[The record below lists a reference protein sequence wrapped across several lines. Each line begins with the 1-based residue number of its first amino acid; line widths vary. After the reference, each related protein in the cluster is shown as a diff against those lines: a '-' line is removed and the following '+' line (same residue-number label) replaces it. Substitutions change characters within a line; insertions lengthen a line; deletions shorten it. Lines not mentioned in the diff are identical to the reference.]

1 MSAEP
6 SDLGLKQHGKT
17 DWMSILQLVFSLFV
31 FLFFLGSAVL
41 TARIRVGLGPAM
53 APELQETMLWA
64 YTVALFMLA
73 LVCLPSVISSMSALS
88 GGDPPR
94 WLSAPMPAL
103 NWLPVVLFVITLV
116 IRLVILPEEPTQ
128 GFLPAGLTA
137 LAVVLPAL
145 WFLRLGAGSQ
155 WGKNPKRNSGLLTF
169 SLSFTTYFIL
179 ILEAV
184 LFFAVVVGV
193 LAALGRDPQMMEALE
208 NLLPLL
214 QGANLTPE
222 ELVEL
227 LAPLLS
233 TPPIFISI
241 LLLVALVIPMIEE
254 AFKTLGVWLLKGR
267 GISPAE
273 GFVAGMV
280 SGAGFALVEGLLNS
294 AAMASSTSTDWLGFV
309 IGRLG
314 GTLLHIFNGGLL
326 GWAMANAW
334 QGKKPA
340 KVVGTYFLTVL
351 LHGIWN
357 GVAILELSPQVIV
370 AGNLTYIFL
379 AVYALILLMAFVLF
393 SRKVERQAAGS
404 TD

>member
-6 SDLGLKQHGKT
+6 SDLGLKQRGKT

-31 FLFFLGSAVL
+31 FLFFLGSAIL

-73 LVCLPSVISSMSALS
+73 LVCLPSVISSMSAVSS
-88 GGDPPR
+88 GGPSR

-103 NWLPVVLFVITLV
+103 NWLPIVLFVITLV
-116 IRLVILPEEPTQ
+116 IRLVILPEELTQ

-214 QGANLTPE
+214 QGANLAPE

-294 AAMASSTSTDWLGFV
+294 AAMASSTSADWLGFV

-326 GWAMANAW
+326 GWAMARAW

-357 GVAILELSPQVIV
+357 GVAILELSPQVIL
-370 AGNLTYIFL
+370 AGNLAYIFL

>member
-6 SDLGLKQHGKT
+6 SDLGLKQRGKT

-41 TARIRVGLGPAM
+41 TARLRVGLGPVM
-53 APELQETMLWA
+53 DPELQETMLWA

-137 LAVVLPAL
+137 MAVVLPAL

-214 QGANLTPE
+214 QGANLAPE

-280 SGAGFALVEGLLNS
+280 SGAGFALVEGLLNG
-294 AAMASSTSTDWLGFV
+294 AAMASSTSADWLGFV

-340 KVVGTYFLTVL
+340 KVVGTYFFTVL

-370 AGNLTYIFL
+370 AGNLAYIFL
-379 AVYALILLMAFVLF
+379 AVYALILLITFVLF
-393 SRKVERQAAGS
+393 SRKVERQTAGS

>member
-1 MSAEP
+1 M
-6 SDLGLKQHGKT
+6 D
-17 DWMSILQLVFSLFV
+17 ILQLVFSLLV
-31 FLFFLGSAVL
+31 FLFFLGSAIFSAQL
-41 TARIRVGLGPAM
+41 RVGLVPAI

-64 YTVALFMLA
+64 YTAALFMLA
-73 LVCLPSVISSMSALS
+73 LLCLPSVISSLSAAS
-88 GGDPPR
+88 GGNPPR
-94 WLSAPMPAL
+94 WLGAPMPAL
-103 NWLPVVLFVITLV
+103 HWLPVVLFVLTLL
-116 IRLVILPEEPTQ
+116 IRLVILPEQPSQSMLSAE
-128 GFLPAGLTA
+128 LTA
-137 LAVVLPAL
+137 LAVALPAL

-155 WGKNPKRNSGLLTF
+155 WGKNPKRNSGLFTF

-179 ILEAV
+179 ILEMV

-193 LAALGRDPQMMEALE
+193 LAALVRNPQVMEMLE
-208 NLLPLL
+208 NLLSLL
-214 QGANLTPE
+214 EGANLAPE
-222 ELVEL
+222 ELIEL

-233 TPPIFISI
+233 TPPIFIGI
-241 LLLVALVIPMIEE
+241 LFLVALVIPMIEE

-273 GFVAGMV
+273 GFVVGMV

-294 AAMASSTSTDWLGFV
+294 AAVASSTSTDWLGFV
-309 IGRLG
+309 VGRLG

-340 KVVGTYFLTVL
+340 KVVGFYFLTVL

-357 GVAILELSPQVIV
+357 GLAILELSPQVIA
-370 AGNLTYIFL
+370 AGNLTIIFL
-379 AVYALILLMAFVLF
+379 AVYALILLVAFVLF

>member
-1 MSAEP
+1 
-6 SDLGLKQHGKT
+6 L
-17 DWMSILQLVFSLFV
+17 
-31 FLFFLGSAVL
+31 
-41 TARIRVGLGPAM
+41 
-53 APELQETMLWA
+53 
-64 YTVALFMLA
+64 
-73 LVCLPSVISSMSALS
+73 
-88 GGDPPR
+88 
-94 WLSAPMPAL
+94 
-103 NWLPVVLFVITLV
+103 
-116 IRLVILPEEPTQ
+116 IRLVILPEEPTP
-128 GFLPAGLTA
+128 GFLTAGLTA

-145 WFLRLGAGSQ
+145 WFLRLGTGSQ

-179 ILEAV
+179 ILEMV

-193 LAALGRDPQMMEALE
+193 LAALVRDPQMMEALE

-214 QGANLTPE
+214 QGANLAPE

-227 LAPLLS
+227 LTPLLS
-233 TPPIFISI
+233 TPSIFISI

-273 GFVAGMV
+273 GFVAGIV

-294 AAMASSTSTDWLGFV
+294 AAMASSASADWLGFV
-309 IGRLG
+309 VGRLG

-357 GVAILELSPQVIV
+357 GLAILELSPQVIV
-370 AGNLTYIFL
+370 AANLTYIFL
-379 AVYALILLMAFVLF
+379 AVYALILLVAFVLF

>member
-1 MSAEP
+1 MNTEP
-6 SDLGLKQHGKT
+6 STSGLKQHGKT

-31 FLFFLGSAVL
+31 FLFFLGSAVFSAQL
-41 TARIRVGLGPAM
+41 RVGLGPAM
-53 APELQETMLWA
+53 APELQESMLWA

-88 GGDPPR
+88 GGDTPH

-103 NWLPVVLFVITLV
+103 NWLPIVLFVITLV

-145 WFLRLGAGSQ
+145 WFLRLGARSQ

-193 LAALGRDPQMMEALE
+193 LAALGRDSQMMEALE
-208 NLLPLL
+208 NMLPLL
-214 QGANLTPE
+214 EGANLAPE

-280 SGAGFALVEGLLNS
+280 SGAGCALVEGLLNS
-294 AAMASSTSTDWLGFV
+294 AAMASSTSADWFGFV

-326 GWAMANAW
+326 GWAMARAW

-340 KVVGTYFLTVL
+340 KVVGTYFLIVL

-357 GVAILELSPQVIV
+357 GVAILELSPQVIL
-370 AGNLTYIFL
+370 AGNLAHIFL
-379 AVYALILLMAFVLF
+379 AVYALILLIAFVLF

>member
-6 SDLGLKQHGKT
+6 PESSLEQHGRT
-17 DWMSILQLVFSLFV
+17 NWMDILQLVFSLLV
-31 FLFFLGSAVL
+31 FLFFLGSAIFSAQL
-41 TARIRVGLGPAM
+41 RVGLVPAI

-64 YTVALFMLA
+64 YTAALFMLA
-73 LVCLPSVISSMSALS
+73 LLCLPSVISSLSAAS
-88 GGDPPR
+88 GGNPPR
-94 WLSAPMPAL
+94 WLGAPMPAL
-103 NWLPVVLFVITLV
+103 HWLPVVLFVLTLL
-116 IRLVILPEEPTQ
+116 IRLVILPEQPSQSMLSAE
-128 GFLPAGLTA
+128 LTA
-137 LAVVLPAL
+137 LAVALPAL

-155 WGKNPKRNSGLLTF
+155 WGKNPKRNSGLFTF

-179 ILEAV
+179 ILEMV

-193 LAALGRDPQMMEALE
+193 LAALVRNPQVMEMLE
-208 NLLPLL
+208 NLLSLL
-214 QGANLTPE
+214 EGANLAPE
-222 ELVEL
+222 ELIEL

-233 TPPIFISI
+233 TPPIFIGI
-241 LLLVALVIPMIEE
+241 LFLVALVIPMIEE

-273 GFVAGMV
+273 GFVVGMV

-294 AAMASSTSTDWLGFV
+294 AAVASSTSTDWLGFV
-309 IGRLG
+309 VGRLG

-340 KVVGTYFLTVL
+340 KVVGFYFLTVL

-357 GVAILELSPQVIV
+357 GLAILELSPQVIA
-370 AGNLTYIFL
+370 AGNLTIIFL
-379 AVYALILLMAFVLF
+379 AVYALILLVAFVLF

>member
-1 MSAEP
+1 MNAEP
-6 SDLGLKQHGKT
+6 FAPGLKQHRKT
-17 DWMSILQLVFSLFV
+17 DWISILQLVFSLFV
-31 FLFFLGSAVL
+31 FSFFLGSEIFSAQL
-41 TARIRVGLGPAM
+41 RIGLVPAM
-53 APELQETMLWA
+53 APELQVTMLWA
-64 YTVALFMLA
+64 YTAALFMLA
-73 LVCLPSVISSMSALS
+73 LLCLPSVISSLSAAS
-88 GGDPPR
+88 GGNPTR

-103 NWLPVVLFVITLV
+103 NWLPVVLFVLTLL
-116 IRLVILPEEPTQ
+116 IRLVILPEDPTP

-155 WGKNPKRNSGLLTF
+155 WGKNRKRNSGLLTF

-179 ILEAV
+179 ILEMV
-184 LFFAVVVGV
+184 LFFAVVIGV
-193 LAALGRDPQMMEALE
+193 LAALARNPQVMEVLE
-208 NLLPLL
+208 NLMPLL
-214 QGANLTPE
+214 EGANLAPE
-222 ELVEL
+222 ELIEL

-233 TPPIFISI
+233 TPPIFIGI

-273 GFVAGMV
+273 GFVAGMF

-294 AAMASSTSTDWLGFV
+294 ASVASSASTDWLGFIV
-309 IGRLG
+309 GRLG

-326 GWAMANAW
+326 GWAMASAW

-340 KVVGTYFLTVL
+340 KVVGIYFLTVL

-357 GVAILELSPQVIV
+357 GLAILELSPQVI
-370 AGNLTYIFL
+370 ASGNLTYIFL
-379 AVYALILLMAFVLF
+379 AVYALILLVAFVLF

>member
-1 MSAEP
+1 
-6 SDLGLKQHGKT
+6 
-17 DWMSILQLVFSLFV
+17 
-31 FLFFLGSAVL
+31 
-41 TARIRVGLGPAM
+41 
-53 APELQETMLWA
+53 
-64 YTVALFMLA
+64 
-73 LVCLPSVISSMSALS
+73 
-88 GGDPPR
+88 
-94 WLSAPMPAL
+94 MPAL
-103 NWLPVVLFVITLV
+103 NWLPIVLFVLTLLF
-116 IRLVILPEEPTQ
+116 RLVILPEEPTP

-155 WGKNPKRNSGLLTF
+155 WGKNSKRNSGLLTF

-179 ILEAV
+179 ILEMV

-193 LAALGRDPQMMEALE
+193 LAALARNPQVMEVLE

-214 QGANLTPE
+214 EGANLAPE
-222 ELVEL
+222 ELIEL
-227 LAPLLS
+227 LAPLLR
-233 TPPIFISI
+233 TPPIFIGI

-273 GFVAGMV
+273 GFVAGMF

-294 AAMASSTSTDWLGFV
+294 ATVASSTSTDWLGFV
-309 IGRLG
+309 VGRLG

-340 KVVGTYFLTVL
+340 KVVGIYFLTVL

-357 GVAILELSPQVIV
+357 GLAILELSPQVI
-370 AGNLTYIFL
+370 ASGNLTYIFL
-379 AVYALILLMAFVLF
+379 AVYALILLVAFVLF

-404 TD
+404 TN

>member
-1 MSAEP
+1 MNAEP
-6 SDLGLKQHGKT
+6 SAPGLKQHRKT
-17 DWMSILQLVFSLFV
+17 DWMSIFQLVFSLFV
-31 FLFFLGSAVL
+31 FLFFLGSAIFSAQL
-41 TARIRVGLGPAM
+41 RVGLVPAI

-64 YTVALFMLA
+64 YTAALFMLA
-73 LVCLPSVISSMSALS
+73 LLCLPSVFSSLSTAS
-88 GGDPPR
+88 GGNPPR

-103 NWLPVVLFVITLV
+103 NWLPVVLFVLTLL
-116 IRLVILPEEPTQ
+116 IRLIILPEEPTP

-145 WFLRLGAGSQ
+145 WFLRLGARSQ
-155 WGKNPKRNSGLLTF
+155 WGENCKRNSGLFTF

-179 ILEAV
+179 ILEMV

-193 LAALGRDPQMMEALE
+193 LAALARNPQMMEVLE
-208 NLLPLL
+208 NLMPLL
-214 QGANLTPE
+214 EGANLAPE
-222 ELVEL
+222 ELIEL

-233 TPPIFISI
+233 TPPIFIGI
-241 LLLVALVIPMIEE
+241 LLLVALLIPMIEE

-273 GFVAGMV
+273 GFVAGMF

-294 AAMASSTSTDWLGFV
+294 ATVASSTSTDWLGFV
-309 IGRLG
+309 VGRLG

-340 KVVGTYFLTVL
+340 KVVGIYFLTVL

-357 GVAILELSPQVIV
+357 GLAILELSPQFI
-370 AGNLTYIFL
+370 ASGNLTYIFL
-379 AVYALILLMAFVLF
+379 AVYALILLVAFVLF
-393 SRKVERQAAGS
+393 SRTVERQAAGS
-404 TD
+404 TN

>member
-1 MSAEP
+1 MNAEP
-6 SDLGLKQHGKT
+6 SAPGLKQHRKT

-31 FLFFLGSAVL
+31 FLFFLGSAIFSAQL
-41 TARIRVGLGPAM
+41 RVGLVPAI

-64 YTVALFMLA
+64 YTAALFMLA
-73 LVCLPSVISSMSALS
+73 LLCLPSVISSLSAAS
-88 GGDPPR
+88 GGNPPR

-103 NWLPVVLFVITLV
+103 NWLPVVLFVLTLLV
-116 IRLVILPEEPTQ
+116 RLVLLPEEPTP

-137 LAVVLPAL
+137 LAVVLPTL

-184 LFFAVVVGV
+184 LIFAVVIGV
-193 LAALGRDPQMMEALE
+193 LMALAHNPQVMKTLE
-208 NLLPLL
+208 SLLPLL
-214 QGANLTPE
+214 EGANLAPE
-222 ELVEL
+222 ELIEL

-233 TPPIFISI
+233 NPPIFIGI

-273 GFVAGMV
+273 GFVAGIV

-309 IGRLG
+309 VGRLG

-370 AGNLTYIFL
+370 AGNLAYIFL
-379 AVYALILLMAFVLF
+379 AVYALILLVAFVLF

>member
-31 FLFFLGSAVL
+31 FLFFLGSAVF
-41 TARIRVGLGPAM
+41 TARLRVGLGPAI

-88 GGDPPR
+88 GGDPPH

-116 IRLVILPEEPTQ
+116 IRLVILPEEPTP
-128 GFLPAGLTA
+128 GFLTAGLTA

-193 LAALGRDPQMMEALE
+193 LAALARDPQMMEALE

-214 QGANLTPE
+214 QGANLAPE

-294 AAMASSTSTDWLGFV
+294 AAMASSASADWLGFV

-340 KVVGTYFLTVL
+340 KVVGIYFLTVL

-357 GVAILELSPQVIV
+357 GLAILELSPQVI
-370 AGNLTYIFL
+370 ASGNLTYIFL
-379 AVYALILLMAFVLF
+379 AVYALILLVAFVLF

>member
-1 MSAEP
+1 MNAEP
-6 SDLGLKQHGKT
+6 SAPGLKQHRKT

-31 FLFFLGSAVL
+31 FLFFLGSAIFSAQL
-41 TARIRVGLGPAM
+41 RVGLVPAI

-64 YTVALFMLA
+64 YTAALFMLA
-73 LVCLPSVISSMSALS
+73 LLCLPSVISSLSAAS
-88 GGDPPR
+88 GGNPPC

-103 NWLPVVLFVITLV
+103 KWLPVALFVITIV

-128 GFLPAGLTA
+128 GLLPAGLTA

-145 WFLRLGAGSQ
+145 WFLRLGVGNH
-155 WGKNPKRNSGLLTF
+155 WGKHPKRNSGLLTF

-184 LFFAVVVGV
+184 LFLAVVVGV
-193 LAALGRDPQMMEALE
+193 LAALARNPQMMEALE

-214 QGANLTPE
+214 EGANLAPE

-233 TPPIFISI
+233 TPPIFIGI
-241 LLLVALVIPMIEE
+241 LLLVALIIPMIEE
-254 AFKTLGVWLLKGR
+254 AFKTLGVWLLKGH
-267 GISPAE
+267 GISSAE
-273 GFVAGMV
+273 GYVAGML

-294 AAMASSTSTDWLGFV
+294 AAMASSASTDWLGFV
-309 IGRLG
+309 VGRLG

-326 GWAMANAW
+326 GWAMACAW
-334 QGKKPA
+334 QGKKPTR
-340 KVVGTYFLTVL
+340 VVGTYFLTVL

-357 GVAILELSPQVIV
+357 GLAVLELNPQVIA

-379 AVYALILLMAFVLF
+379 AVYALTLLAAFVLF
-393 SRKVERQAAGS
+393 SRKVGRQAAGS

>member
-31 FLFFLGSAVL
+31 FLFFLGSAVF
-41 TARIRVGLGPAM
+41 TAQIRVGLGPAM

-88 GGDPPR
+88 SGGPPR
-94 WLSAPMPAL
+94 WLSIPMPAL
-103 NWLPVVLFVITLV
+103 NWLPVVLFVLTLI
-116 IRLVILPEEPTQ
+116 IRLFLLPEEPTQ

-137 LAVVLPAL
+137 MAVVLPAL

-155 WGKNPKRNSGLLTF
+155 WGKNSKRNSGLLTF

-214 QGANLTPE
+214 QGANLAPE

-294 AAMASSTSTDWLGFV
+294 AAMASSTSADWLGFV

-314 GTLLHIFNGGLL
+314 GTLLHIFNGGML
-326 GWAMANAW
+326 GWAMANVW

-393 SRKVERQAAGS
+393 SRKVERQTAGS

>member
-1 MSAEP
+1 
-6 SDLGLKQHGKT
+6 
-17 DWMSILQLVFSLFV
+17 
-31 FLFFLGSAVL
+31 
-41 TARIRVGLGPAM
+41 
-53 APELQETMLWA
+53 
-64 YTVALFMLA
+64 
-73 LVCLPSVISSMSALS
+73 MSALS
-88 GGDPPR
+88 GGDTPH

-103 NWLPVVLFVITLV
+103 NWLPVVLFVLTLV

-128 GFLPAGLTA
+128 GALPAGLTA

-155 WGKNPKRNSGLLTF
+155 WGKNPKRNSSLLTF

-193 LAALGRDPQMMEALE
+193 LAALAHDPQMMEALE

-214 QGANLTPE
+214 QGANLAPE

-254 AFKTLGVWLLKGR
+254 AFKTLGVWPLKGR

-294 AAMASSTSTDWLGFV
+294 AAMASSTSADWFGFV

-326 GWAMANAW
+326 GWAMARAW

-340 KVVGTYFLTVL
+340 KVVGTYFLIVL

-357 GVAILELSPQVIV
+357 GVAILELSPQVIL
-370 AGNLTYIFL
+370 AGNLAHIFL
-379 AVYALILLMAFVLF
+379 AVYALILLIAFVLF

>member
-1 MSAEP
+1 MNAEP
-6 SDLGLKQHGKT
+6 SAPGLKHHRKT

-31 FLFFLGSAVL
+31 FLFFLGSAIFSAQL
-41 TARIRVGLGPAM
+41 RVGLVPAI

-64 YTVALFMLA
+64 YTAALFMLA
-73 LVCLPSVISSMSALS
+73 LLCLPSVISSLSAAS
-88 GGDPPR
+88 GGNPPR

-103 NWLPVVLFVITLV
+103 NWLPVVLFVLTLL
-116 IRLVILPEEPTQ
+116 IRLVILPEELTP

-155 WGKNPKRNSGLLTF
+155 WGKNPKRNSGLFTF

-179 ILEAV
+179 ILEMV

-193 LAALGRDPQMMEALE
+193 LAALARNPQMMEVLE
-208 NLLPLL
+208 NLQPLL
-214 QGANLTPE
+214 EGANLAPE
-222 ELVEL
+222 ELIEL
-227 LAPLLS
+227 LGPLLS
-233 TPPIFISI
+233 TPPIFIGI
-241 LLLVALVIPMIEE
+241 LLLVALVIPIIEE

-273 GFVAGMV
+273 GFVAGIV

-294 AAMASSTSTDWLGFV
+294 AAVASSTSTDWLGFV
-309 IGRLG
+309 VGRLG

-326 GWAMANAW
+326 GWAMASAW

-340 KVVGTYFLTVL
+340 KVVGIYFLTVL

-357 GVAILELSPQVIV
+357 GLAILELSPQII
-370 AGNLTYIFL
+370 ASGNLTYIFL
-379 AVYALILLMAFVLF
+379 AVYALTLLAAFVLF
-393 SRKVERQAAGS
+393 SRKVGRQAAGS

>member
-1 MSAEP
+1 
-6 SDLGLKQHGKT
+6 
-17 DWMSILQLVFSLFV
+17 MSILQLVFSLFV

-64 YTVALFMLA
+64 YTVALFLLA

-103 NWLPVVLFVITLV
+103 NWLPVVLFVLTLV
-116 IRLVILPEEPTQ
+116 VRLFLLPEEPTQ

-193 LAALGRDPQMMEALE
+193 LAALARNPQMMEALE

-214 QGANLTPE
+214 QGANLAPE

>member
-1 MSAEP
+1 MNAEP
-6 SDLGLKQHGKT
+6 SAPGLKQHRKT
-17 DWMSILQLVFSLFV
+17 DWMSIFQLVFSLFV
-31 FLFFLGSAVL
+31 FLFFLGSAIFSAQL
-41 TARIRVGLGPAM
+41 RVGLVPAM

-64 YTVALFMLA
+64 YTAALFVLA
-73 LVCLPSVISSMSALS
+73 LLCLPSVISSLSAAS
-88 GGDPPR
+88 GGNPPR
-94 WLSAPMPAL
+94 WQSASMPAL
-103 NWLPVVLFVITLV
+103 NWLPVVLFVLTLL
-116 IRLVILPEEPTQ
+116 IRLVILPEDPTP
-128 GFLPAGLTA
+128 GFLSAGLTA

-155 WGKNPKRNSGLLTF
+155 WGKNPKRNSGLFTF

-179 ILEAV
+179 ILEMV

-193 LAALGRDPQMMEALE
+193 LAALARNPQMMEVLE

-214 QGANLTPE
+214 EGANLPPE
-222 ELVEL
+222 ELIEL

-233 TPPIFISI
+233 TPSIFIGI

-273 GFVAGMV
+273 GFVAGMF

-294 AAMASSTSTDWLGFV
+294 AAVASSTSTDWLGFV
-309 IGRLG
+309 VGRLG

-340 KVVGTYFLTVL
+340 KVVGIYFLTVL

-357 GVAILELSPQVIV
+357 GLATLELSPQVI
-370 AGNLTYIFL
+370 ASGNLSYIFL
-379 AVYALILLMAFVLF
+379 AVCALILLVAFVLF

>member
-1 MSAEP
+1 MNAEP
-6 SDLGLKQHGKT
+6 SAPGLKQHRKT

-31 FLFFLGSAVL
+31 FLFFLGSAIFSAQL
-41 TARIRVGLGPAM
+41 RVGLVPAI

-64 YTVALFMLA
+64 YTAALFMLA
-73 LVCLPSVISSMSALS
+73 LLCLPSVISSLSAAS
-88 GGDPPR
+88 GGNPPR
-94 WLSAPMPAL
+94 WQSAPMPAL
-103 NWLPVVLFVITLV
+103 NWLPIVLFVLTLL
-116 IRLVILPEEPTQ
+116 IRLVILPEELTP

-145 WFLRLGAGSQ
+145 WFLRLGTGSQ

-179 ILEAV
+179 ILEMV

-193 LAALGRDPQMMEALE
+193 LAALARNPQVMEVLE

-214 QGANLTPE
+214 EGANLAPE
-222 ELVEL
+222 ELIEL

-233 TPPIFISI
+233 TPPIFIGI

-273 GFVAGMV
+273 GFVAGIV

-294 AAMASSTSTDWLGFV
+294 AAVASSASTDWLGFV
-309 IGRLG
+309 VGRLG

-340 KVVGTYFLTVL
+340 KVVGIYFLTVL

-357 GVAILELSPQVIV
+357 GLAILELSPQVI
-370 AGNLTYIFL
+370 ASGNPTYIFL
-379 AVYALILLMAFVLF
+379 AVYALILLVAFVLF

>member
-1 MSAEP
+1 MNAEP
-6 SDLGLKQHGKT
+6 SAPGLKQHKKT
-17 DWMSILQLVFSLFV
+17 DWMSNLQVVFSLFV
-31 FLFFLGSAVL
+31 FLFFLGSAIFSAQL
-41 TARIRVGLGPAM
+41 RVGRVPAM

-64 YTVALFMLA
+64 YTAALFMLA
-73 LVCLPSVISSMSALS
+73 LLCLPSVISSLSAAS
-88 GGDPPR
+88 GGNPPR
-94 WLSAPMPAL
+94 WLSTPMPAL
-103 NWLPVVLFVITLV
+103 NWLPVVLFVLTLL
-116 IRLVILPEEPTQ
+116 IRLVILPEEPTP

-155 WGKNPKRNSGLLTF
+155 WGKNSKRNSGLFTF

-179 ILEAV
+179 ILEMV

-193 LAALGRDPQMMEALE
+193 LAALARNPQMMEVLE

-214 QGANLTPE
+214 EGANLAPE
-222 ELVEL
+222 ELIEL

-233 TPPIFISI
+233 TPPIFIGI

-273 GFVAGMV
+273 GFVAGIV

-294 AAMASSTSTDWLGFV
+294 AAVASSTSTDWLGFV
-309 IGRLG
+309 VGRLG

-326 GWAMANAW
+326 GWALANAW

-340 KVVGTYFLTVL
+340 KVVGIYFLTVL

-357 GVAILELSPQVIV
+357 GLAILELSPQFI
-370 AGNLTYIFL
+370 ASGNLTYIFL
-379 AVYALILLMAFVLF
+379 AVYALILLVAFVLF
-393 SRKVERQAAGS
+393 SRKVGRQAAGS

>member
-1 MSAEP
+1 
-6 SDLGLKQHGKT
+6 
-17 DWMSILQLVFSLFV
+17 
-31 FLFFLGSAVL
+31 
-41 TARIRVGLGPAM
+41 
-53 APELQETMLWA
+53 
-64 YTVALFMLA
+64 
-73 LVCLPSVISSMSALS
+73 
-88 GGDPPR
+88 
-94 WLSAPMPAL
+94 
-103 NWLPVVLFVITLV
+103 
-116 IRLVILPEEPTQ
+116 
-128 GFLPAGLTA
+128 
-137 LAVVLPAL
+137 
-145 WFLRLGAGSQ
+145 
-155 WGKNPKRNSGLLTF
+155 LLTF

-193 LAALGRDPQMMEALE
+193 LAALAHDPQMMEALE

-214 QGANLTPE
+214 QGANLAPE

-294 AAMASSTSTDWLGFV
+294 AAMASSASADWLGFV

-379 AVYALILLMAFVLF
+379 AVYALILMMVFVLF

>member
-6 SDLGLKQHGKT
+6 SDLGLKQRGKT

-64 YTVALFMLA
+64 YTVALFLLA

-128 GFLPAGLTA
+128 GLLPAGLTA

-214 QGANLTPE
+214 QGANLAPE

-314 GTLLHIFNGGLL
+314 GTLLHIFNGGML
-326 GWAMANAW
+326 GWAMANVW

-393 SRKVERQAAGS
+393 SRKVERQTAGS

>member
-1 MSAEP
+1 MNTEP
-6 SDLGLKQHGKT
+6 STSGLRQHGKT

-31 FLFFLGSAVL
+31 FLFFLGSAVFSAQL
-41 TARIRVGLGPAM
+41 RVGLVPAM
-53 APELQETMLWA
+53 APELQESMLWA

-73 LVCLPSVISSMSALS
+73 LLCLPSVISSLSSAS
-88 GGDPPR
+88 GGNPPR

-103 NWLPVVLFVITLV
+103 KWLPVALFVITIV
-116 IRLVILPEEPTQ
+116 IRVVILPEEPTQ
-128 GFLPAGLTA
+128 GLLPAGLTA

-184 LFFAVVVGV
+184 LFLAVVVGV
-193 LAALGRDPQMMEALE
+193 LAALVRNPQIMGALE

-214 QGANLTPE
+214 EGANLAPE

-233 TPPIFISI
+233 TPPIFTGI
-241 LLLVALVIPMIEE
+241 LLLVALIIPMIEE
-254 AFKTLGVWLLKGR
+254 AFKTLGVWLLKGH

-273 GFVAGMV
+273 GYVAGML

-294 AAMASSTSTDWLGFV
+294 AAMASSASTDWLGFV
-309 IGRLG
+309 VGRLG

-326 GWAMANAW
+326 GWAMARAW
-334 QGKKPA
+334 QGKKPTR
-340 KVVGTYFLTVL
+340 VVGTYFLTVL

-357 GVAILELSPQVIV
+357 GLAILELSPQVI
-370 AGNLTYIFL
+370 ATGNLPYIFL
-379 AVYALILLMAFVLF
+379 AVYALILLVAFVLF
-393 SRKVERQAAGS
+393 SRKVGRQAAGS

>member
-1 MSAEP
+1 MNAEP
-6 SDLGLKQHGKT
+6 SAPGLKQHRKT
-17 DWMSILQLVFSLFV
+17 DWMSIFQLVFSLFV
-31 FLFFLGSAVL
+31 FLFFLGSAIFSAQL
-41 TARIRVGLGPAM
+41 RVGLVPAI

-64 YTVALFMLA
+64 YTTALFMLA
-73 LVCLPSVISSMSALS
+73 LLCLPSVISSLSAAS
-88 GGDPPR
+88 GRNSPR
-94 WLSAPMPAL
+94 WMRASMPAL
-103 NWLPVVLFVITLV
+103 KWLPVALFVLTIV

-128 GFLPAGLTA
+128 GLLPAGLTA
-137 LAVVLPAL
+137 LAVAIPAV

-179 ILEAV
+179 ILEMV

-193 LAALGRDPQMMEALE
+193 LAALARNPQMMEVLE
-208 NLLPLL
+208 NLMPLL
-214 QGANLTPE
+214 EGANLAPE
-222 ELVEL
+222 ELIEL

-233 TPPIFISI
+233 TPPIFIGI
-241 LLLVALVIPMIEE
+241 LLLVALLIPMIEE

-273 GFVAGMV
+273 GFVAGMF

-294 AAMASSTSTDWLGFV
+294 ATVASSTSTDWLGFV
-309 IGRLG
+309 VGRLG

-326 GWAMANAW
+326 GWAMASAW

-340 KVVGTYFLTVL
+340 KVVGIYFLTVL

-357 GVAILELSPQVIV
+357 GLAILELSPQVI
-370 AGNLTYIFL
+370 ASGNLTYIFL
-379 AVYALILLMAFVLF
+379 AVYALILLVAFVLF

>member
-1 MSAEP
+1 MNAEP
-6 SDLGLKQHGKT
+6 SAPGLKQHRKT

-31 FLFFLGSAVL
+31 FLFFLGSAIFSAQL
-41 TARIRVGLGPAM
+41 RVGRVPAM

-64 YTVALFMLA
+64 YTAALFMLA
-73 LVCLPSVISSMSALS
+73 LLCLPSVISSLSAAS
-88 GGDPPR
+88 GGNPPR

-103 NWLPVVLFVITLV
+103 NWLPVVLFVLTLL
-116 IRLVILPEEPTQ
+116 IRLVILPEEPTP

-155 WGKNPKRNSGLLTF
+155 WGKNSKRNSGLLTF

-179 ILEAV
+179 ILEMV

-193 LAALGRDPQMMEALE
+193 LAALARNPQVMEVLE

-214 QGANLTPE
+214 EGANLAPE
-222 ELVEL
+222 ELIEL
-227 LAPLLS
+227 LGPLLS
-233 TPPIFISI
+233 TPPIFIGI

-273 GFVAGMV
+273 GFVAGIV

-294 AAMASSTSTDWLGFV
+294 AAVASSTSTDWLGFV
-309 IGRLG
+309 VGRLG

-340 KVVGTYFLTVL
+340 KVVGIYFLTVL

-357 GVAILELSPQVIV
+357 GLAILELSPQVI
-370 AGNLTYIFL
+370 ASGNLTYIFL
-379 AVYALILLMAFVLF
+379 AVYALILLVAFVLF
-393 SRKVERQAAGS
+393 SRKVERHAAGS

>member
-1 MSAEP
+1 MNAEP
-6 SDLGLKQHGKT
+6 SAPGLKQHRKT

-31 FLFFLGSAVL
+31 FLFFLGSAIFSAQL
-41 TARIRVGLGPAM
+41 RVGLLPSM

-64 YTVALFMLA
+64 YTAALFMLA
-73 LVCLPSVISSMSALS
+73 LLCLPSVISSLSAAS
-88 GGDPPR
+88 GGNPPR
-94 WLSAPMPAL
+94 WLIAPMPAL
-103 NWLPVVLFVITLV
+103 NWLPVVLFVLTLL
-116 IRLVILPEEPTQ
+116 IRLVILPEEPTP
-128 GFLPAGLTA
+128 GFLTAGLTA

-145 WFLRLGAGSQ
+145 WFLRLGTGSQ

-179 ILEAV
+179 ILEMV

-193 LAALGRDPQMMEALE
+193 LAALVRDPQMMEALE

-214 QGANLTPE
+214 QGANLAPE

-227 LAPLLS
+227 LTPLLS
-233 TPPIFISI
+233 TPSIFISI

-273 GFVAGMV
+273 GFVAGIV

-294 AAMASSTSTDWLGFV
+294 AAMASSASADWLGFV
-309 IGRLG
+309 VGRLG

-357 GVAILELSPQVIV
+357 GLAILELSPQVIV
-370 AGNLTYIFL
+370 AANLTYIFL
-379 AVYALILLMAFVLF
+379 AVYALILLVAFVLF

-404 TD
+404 IN

>member
-1 MSAEP
+1 MNTEP
-6 SDLGLKQHGKT
+6 STSGLKQHGKT

-31 FLFFLGSAVL
+31 FLFFLGSAVFSAQL
-41 TARIRVGLGPAM
+41 RVGLVPAM
-53 APELQETMLWA
+53 APELQESMLWA

-73 LVCLPSVISSMSALS
+73 LLCLPSVISSLSAAS
-88 GGDPPR
+88 GGNPPR
-94 WLSAPMPAL
+94 WLRLRCTL
-103 NWLPVVLFVITLV
+103 NGFPCPLCDHNRNWVVS
-116 IRLVILPEEPTQ
+116 EEPTQ
-128 GFLPAGLTA
+128 GLLPAGLTA

-155 WGKNPKRNSGLLTF
+155 WVKHPKRNSGLLTF

-184 LFFAVVVGV
+184 LFLAVVVGV
-193 LAALGRDPQMMEALE
+193 LAALARNPQMMEALE

-214 QGANLTPE
+214 EGANLAPE

-233 TPPIFISI
+233 TPPIFIGI
-241 LLLVALVIPMIEE
+241 LLLVALIIPMIEE
-254 AFKTLGVWLLKGR
+254 AFKTLGVWLLKGH

-273 GFVAGMV
+273 GYVVGML

-294 AAMASSTSTDWLGFV
+294 AAMASSASTDWLGFV
-309 IGRLG
+309 VGRLG

-326 GWAMANAW
+326 GWAMARAW
-334 QGKKPA
+334 QGKKPTR
-340 KVVGTYFLTVL
+340 VVGTYFLTVL

-357 GVAILELSPQVIV
+357 GLAILELSPQVIV

-379 AVYALILLMAFVLF
+379 AVYALILLVAFVLF
-393 SRKVERQAAGS
+393 SRKVERQSAGS
-404 TD
+404 TE

>member
-1 MSAEP
+1 MNAEP
-6 SDLGLKQHGKT
+6 SAPGLKQHKKT

-31 FLFFLGSAVL
+31 FLFFLGSAIFSAQL
-41 TARIRVGLGPAM
+41 RVGLVPAI

-64 YTVALFMLA
+64 YTASLFMLA
-73 LVCLPSVISSMSALS
+73 LLCLPSVISSLSAASS
-88 GGDPPR
+88 GNPPR

-103 NWLPVVLFVITLV
+103 NWLPVVLFVLTLL
-116 IRLVILPEEPTQ
+116 IRLVILPEEPTP

-155 WGKNPKRNSGLLTF
+155 WGKNPKRNSGLFTF

-179 ILEAV
+179 ILEMV

-193 LAALGRDPQMMEALE
+193 LAALARNPQVMEGLE

-214 QGANLTPE
+214 EGANLPPE
-222 ELVEL
+222 ELIEL

-233 TPPIFISI
+233 TPPIFIGI

-273 GFVAGMV
+273 GFVAGIV

-294 AAMASSTSTDWLGFV
+294 AAVASSTSTDWLGFV
-309 IGRLG
+309 VGRLG

-340 KVVGTYFLTVL
+340 KVVGIYFLTVL

-357 GVAILELSPQVIV
+357 GLAILELSPQFI
-370 AGNLTYIFL
+370 ASGNLTYIFL
-379 AVYALILLMAFVLF
+379 AVYALILLVAFVLF

>member
-1 MSAEP
+1 M
-6 SDLGLKQHGKT
+6 D
-17 DWMSILQLVFSLFV
+17 ILQLVLSLLV
-31 FLFFLGSAVL
+31 FFLFLGSAVFSAQL
-41 TARIRVGLGPAM
+41 RVDLVPAM
-53 APELQETMLWA
+53 APELQESMLWA
-64 YTVALFMLA
+64 YTVALLMLA
-73 LVCLPSVISSMSALS
+73 LLCVPSVISSLSAAS
-88 GGDPPR
+88 GRNSPR
-94 WLSAPMPAL
+94 WMRASMPAL
-103 NWLPVVLFVITLV
+103 IWLPVALFVITIV
-116 IRLVILPEEPTQ
+116 IRLVILPEEPSQ
-128 GFLPAGLTA
+128 SPLSAGLTA
-137 LAVVLPAL
+137 LAVALPAV
-145 WFLRLGAGSQ
+145 WFLRLGAGNQ

-179 ILEAV
+179 ILEMV

-193 LAALGRDPQMMEALE
+193 LAALARNPQMMEVLE
-208 NLLPLL
+208 RLLPLL
-214 QGANLTPE
+214 ESANLAPE
-222 ELVEL
+222 ELIEL

-233 TPPIFISI
+233 TPPIFIGI

-273 GFVAGMV
+273 GFFAGML

-294 AAMASSTSTDWLGFV
+294 AAVASSTSTDWLGFV
-309 IGRLG
+309 VGRLG

-340 KVVGTYFLTVL
+340 KVVGIYFLTVL

-357 GVAILELSPQVIV
+357 GIAILELSPQVI
-370 AGNLTYIFL
+370 ASGNLTYIFL
-379 AVYALILLMAFVLF
+379 AVYALILLVAFVLF
-393 SRKVERQAAGS
+393 SCKVERHAAGS

>member
-6 SDLGLKQHGKT
+6 SDLGLKQRGKT

-64 YTVALFMLA
+64 YTVALFLLA

-116 IRLVILPEEPTQ
+116 VRLFFLPEEPTQ

-137 LAVVLPAL
+137 SAVVLPAL

-214 QGANLTPE
+214 QGANLAPE

-294 AAMASSTSTDWLGFV
+294 AAMASSTSMDWLGFV

-370 AGNLTYIFL
+370 TGNLSYIFL

>member
-1 MSAEP
+1 MNTEP
-6 SDLGLKQHGKT
+6 STSGLKQHGKT

-31 FLFFLGSAVL
+31 FLFFLGSAVFSAQL
-41 TARIRVGLGPAM
+41 RVGLVPAM
-53 APELQETMLWA
+53 APELQESMLWA

-73 LVCLPSVISSMSALS
+73 LLCLPSVISSLSAAS
-88 GGDPPR
+88 GGHPPR

-103 NWLPVVLFVITLV
+103 KWLPVALFVITIV

-128 GFLPAGLTA
+128 GLLPAGLTA

-184 LFFAVVVGV
+184 LFLAVVVGV
-193 LAALGRDPQMMEALE
+193 LAALVRNPQMMEALE

-214 QGANLTPE
+214 EGANLAPE

-233 TPPIFISI
+233 TPPIFIGI
-241 LLLVALVIPMIEE
+241 LLLVALIIPMIEE

-267 GISPAE
+267 GISLAE
-273 GFVAGMV
+273 GFVAGIV

-294 AAMASSTSTDWLGFV
+294 AAVASSASTDWLGFV
-309 IGRLG
+309 VGRLG

-340 KVVGTYFLTVL
+340 KVVGIYFLTVL

-357 GVAILELSPQVIV
+357 GLAILELSPQVI
-370 AGNLTYIFL
+370 ASGNPTYIFL
-379 AVYALILLMAFVLF
+379 AVYALILLVAFVLF

>member
-1 MSAEP
+1 MNAEP
-6 SDLGLKQHGKT
+6 SAPGLKQHKKT

-31 FLFFLGSAVL
+31 FLFFLGSAIFSAQL
-41 TARIRVGLGPAM
+41 RVGLVPAI

-64 YTVALFMLA
+64 YTASLFMLA
-73 LVCLPSVISSMSALS
+73 LLCLPSVISSLSAASS
-88 GGDPPR
+88 GNPPR

-103 NWLPVVLFVITLV
+103 NWLPVVLFVLTLL
-116 IRLVILPEEPTQ
+116 IRLVILPEEPTP

-155 WGKNPKRNSGLLTF
+155 WGKNPKRNSGLFTF

-179 ILEAV
+179 ILEMV

-193 LAALGRDPQMMEALE
+193 LAALARNPQVMEGLE

-214 QGANLTPE
+214 EGANLPPE
-222 ELVEL
+222 ELIEL

-233 TPPIFISI
+233 TPPIFIGI

-273 GFVAGMV
+273 GFVAGIV

-294 AAMASSTSTDWLGFV
+294 AAVASSTSTDWLGFV
-309 IGRLG
+309 VGRLG

-340 KVVGTYFLTVL
+340 KVVGIYFLTVL

-357 GVAILELSPQVIV
+357 GLAILELSPQVIA

-379 AVYALILLMAFVLF
+379 AVYALILLVAFVLF

>member
-6 SDLGLKQHGKT
+6 SDLGLKQRGKT

-31 FLFFLGSAVL
+31 FLFFLGSAIL

-88 GGDPPR
+88 GGDTPH

-103 NWLPVVLFVITLV
+103 NWLPVVLFVLTLV

-128 GFLPAGLTA
+128 GALPAGLTA

-214 QGANLTPE
+214 QGANLAPE

-254 AFKTLGVWLLKGR
+254 AFKTLGVWLLKVR

-294 AAMASSTSTDWLGFV
+294 AAMASSASADWLGFV

-326 GWAMANAW
+326 GWAMARAW
-334 QGKKPA
+334 QGKKPTR
-340 KVVGTYFLTVL
+340 VVGTYFLTVL

-357 GVAILELSPQVIV
+357 GLAILELSPQVIA

-379 AVYALILLMAFVLF
+379 AVYALILLVAFVLF

-404 TD
+404 TE